1 MQVEQRE
8 VADVEAKLNRQHGLK
23 AAVAIAVWSAP
34 ILAFWYWLYLLDD
47 RFAPLMLAVSGALT
61 GLLVRYYGRG
71 YTLLFSVL
79 AFLAH
84 LLLVIAALM
93 FGLSLGEGQSVRAF
107 ILVGL
112 YAMGAWAAV
121 YSGRVGVPF
130 ELHRAFY
137 VLAEQASHHSS
148 KRLRNRWFIVVPVA
162 MALGTVTLS
171 LTLVTL
177 TGVEIF
183 RTTASQQVMAQQQ
196 RDAFE
201 AQAIDVTSLNL
212 QTLSTEEAMR
222 YAYAY
227 FNGALPNKKG
237 NRYSS
242 YPKSE
247 YKAKR
252 ILSFLIE
259 ERDNPRAKFVLGK
272 LNYQDSGNTLI
283 RQAAE
288 QGDSFAKIAVA
299 TEFACYGE
307 PDKAKTLLN
316 MLARTVS
323 EKSAQNEIYAVLNT
337 DFAQV
342 CEEFNS
348 PDFALMYTRSD

>member
-8 VADVEAKLNRQHGLK
+8 IADVEAKLNRQHGVK
-23 AAVAIAVWSAP
+23 AAIAIAVCSVP
-34 ILAFWYWLYLLDD
+34 ILVFWYWLYLLDY
-47 RFAPLMLAVSGALT
+47 RFAPLMLAISGAL
-61 GLLVRYYGRG
+61 GGVIVRYYGRG
-71 YTLLFSVL
+71 YTPLFSVL

-112 YAMGAWAAV
+112 YAIGAWAAV
-121 YSGRVGVPF
+121 YLGRAGVPF

-137 VLAEQASHHSS
+137 VVAEQASHHSS
-148 KRLRNRWFIVVPVA
+148 KRLRNQWFVAVPVA
-162 MALGTVTLS
+162 IALGTVTLT
-171 LTLVTL
+171 LTLFTL
-177 TGVEIF
+177 TGFEIF
-183 RTTASQQVMAQQQ
+183 RTTASQQVTAQQQ

-201 AQAIDVTSLNL
+201 AQAIDVTSVNL

-227 FNGALPNKKG
+227 FNGELPNKKG
-237 NRYSS
+237 NRYSN

-259 ERDNPRAKFVLGK
+259 ERDYPRAKFVLGK
-272 LNYQDSGNTLI
+272 LNYQESGTALI

-288 QGDSFAKIAVA
+288 DGDSFAKIAVA
-299 TEFACYGE
+299 TEFACFGE

-316 MLARTVS
+316 MLARTIS

-337 DFAQV
+337 DFAQL
-342 CEEFNS
+342 CEEFNF
-348 PDFALMYTRSD
+348 PDFSLMYIRSD